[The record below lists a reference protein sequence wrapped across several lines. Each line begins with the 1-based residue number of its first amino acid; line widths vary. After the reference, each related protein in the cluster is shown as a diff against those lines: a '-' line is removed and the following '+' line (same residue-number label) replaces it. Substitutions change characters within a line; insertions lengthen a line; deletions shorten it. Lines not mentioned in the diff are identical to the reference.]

1 MTSTLHKICILGAL
15 IVLVSTQSLNA
26 QPGDPGDPD
35 AAPISGIEYIIGLG
49 GLFGV
54 KKMLAKSKNRK

>member
-15 IVLVSTQSLNA
+15 IILVNTQSLNA

-35 AAPISGIEYIIGLG
+35 APITGIEYIIGLG
-49 GLFGV
+49 GLYGV
-54 KKMLAKSKNRK
+54 KKILAKSKNKK